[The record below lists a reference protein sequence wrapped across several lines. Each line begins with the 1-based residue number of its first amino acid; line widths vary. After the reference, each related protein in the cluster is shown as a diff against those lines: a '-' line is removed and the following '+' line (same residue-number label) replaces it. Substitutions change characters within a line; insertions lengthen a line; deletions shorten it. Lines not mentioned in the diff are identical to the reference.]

1 MVPPF
6 RRRGCFFVPDCGKLI
21 EPTTEGVGLMITIEQ
36 VLVLLFAQ
44 VLFAYYYIALR
55 VSGLPLIVRVW

>member
-1 MVPPF
+1 MV
-6 RRRGCFFVPDCGKLI
+6 
-21 EPTTEGVGLMITIEQ
+21 MITIEQ

-55 VSGLPLIVRVW
+55 VAGLPQIVRVW

>member
-1 MVPPF
+1 
-6 RRRGCFFVPDCGKLI
+6 
-21 EPTTEGVGLMITIEQ
+21 MITIEQ

-55 VSGLPLIVRVW
+55 LSGMSFARVW